1 MRTAEKWLGQ
11 CYQKM
16 LETLGYQ
23 GNTEQKDNK
32 NGLEVTLQSQAF
44 VAFAKDT
51 GAVPTTH
58 MVASNFLKLQF

>member
-1 MRTAEKWLGQ
+1 
-11 CYQKM
+11 M

-51 GAVPTTH
+51 GSLPSPH
-58 MVASNFLKLQF
+58 IHGNS

>member
-44 VAFAKDT
+44 VAFAKDIWVWLR
-51 GAVPTTH
+51 APIWWLTTIC
-58 MVASNFLKLQF
+58 